1 MFCEKC
7 GNHLND
13 NAKFCEKCGAE
24 IKRIVMPQGDN
35 VIPLSKNV
43 NIRSTEYHQNEQILY
58 SAEKAIGHVIFTVVW
73 EIMVVVIYFMLIEP
87 LILKPIITNML
98 NVDIRYDS
106 IGGYAESEIVQGIYD
121 IGKHGIIVVLR
132 VLTLIEAFIGILIP
146 CIHHPRGYLYFTNKK
161 IVGDTGDLLGNHTLS
176 IEFNEILQIE
186 ANQGNIGKLFQYG
199 YLKIK
204 TYAGAYR
211 FILKDPIS
219 FKYCVEEQ
227 INRTNKN

>member
-1 MFCEKC
+1 MFCERC

-13 NAKFCEKCGAE
+13 NAKFCEKCGTE
-24 IKRIVMPQGDN
+24 IKHIIMPQGSN

-43 NIRSTEYHQNEQILY
+43 NIQSTEYPQNEQILY
-58 SAEKAIGHVIFTVVW
+58 SAEKAIGYVIFTVVW
-73 EIMVVVIYFMLIEP
+73 EIMVVLIYFILIEP
-87 LILKPIITNML
+87 LILKPIITNTL
-98 NVDIRYDS
+98 NADIRYDS
-106 IGGYAESEIVQGIYD
+106 IGGYAESEFVQGIYD

-132 VLTLIEAFIGILIP
+132 AFTLIEAFVGILIP
-146 CIHHPRGYLYFTNKK
+146 CIHYPREYLYFTNKK

-176 IEFNEILQIE
+176 IEFNGILQME

-211 FILKDPIS
+211 FIIKDPII
-219 FKYCVEEQ
+219 FKYFVEDQ
-227 INRTNKN
+227 IGRTNNP